1 MNRLTLVAA
10 LLLLVAA
17 LPTMAIEEPP
27 YSVVQRHEDFEVRRY
42 EPYLVAQT
50 VIQADAE
57 AAGNRGFRALAAYI
71 FGANKGARRIAMT
84 APVAQA
90 PLRIAMTAPVAQ
102 SGGGDGRQ
110 VVQFMMPREW
120 TRDTLPEPED
130 PAVVIAEMPART
142 LAVIAYSG
150 TWSRERY
157 EQHLAT
163 LREGLARAGLRER
176 GEPVWA
182 RYDPPWKPWFLR
194 RNEIWIEVD

>member
-10 LLLLVAA
+10 LLLLAA
-17 LPTMAIEEPP
+17 AFPTMAIEEPP
-27 YSVVQRHEDFEVRRY
+27 YSVVQRHEGFEVRRY

-50 VIQADAE
+50 VVQADAE
-57 AAGNRGFRALAAYI
+57 AAGNRGFRVLAAYI

-84 APVAQA
+84 APVAQV
-90 PLRIAMTAPVAQ
+90 PLRIPMTAPVTQ
-102 SGGGDGRQ
+102 SGGDGRQ

-120 TRDTLPEPED
+120 TRDTLPAPED
-130 PAVVIAEMPART
+130 PAVVIAEVPART

-163 LREGLARAGLRER
+163 LREGLARAGLQER

>member
-1 MNRLTLVAA
+1 MKILTLVAA
-10 LLLLVAA
+10 PLLLAAA
-17 LPTMAIEEPP
+17 LPAMAIEEPP
-27 YSVVQRHEDFEVRRY
+27 YTVLQRHEGFEVRRY

-50 VIQADAE
+50 VVQADAE
-57 AAGNRGFRALAAYI
+57 AAGNRGFRVLAGYI

-130 PAVVIAEMPART
+130 PAVAIAEVPART

-163 LREGLARAGLRER
+163 LREGLARAGLRAR